1 MAESLDAGMIGN
13 VFHNTMCALYT
24 GSFAMDPDFPMDR
37 KTMKECSGRALRHIS
52 KEYIRSWLDKPDA
65 LRARIRSLIMTE
77 LHTFEVSGRNLVF
90 EDVILQYVMKVLSR
104 DLECMDARGMDSFEV
119 LGLEQERFLDYDG
132 FRFKGY
138 IDRMD
143 RFTPGEIR
151 IVDYKTG
158 KVSDED
164 INVFDDNA
172 QEVVDAIFG
181 PDNAKRPKIALQM
194 FLYDLFVE
202 KDAGGTAISNAVYA
216 PARLFV
222 SPVQSIPASH

>member
-1 MAESLDAGMIGN
+1 
-13 VFHNTMCALYT
+13 
-24 GSFAMDPDFPMDR
+24 
-37 KTMKECSGRALRHIS
+37 
-52 KEYIRSWLDKPDA
+52 
-65 LRARIRSLIMTE
+65 
-77 LHTFEVSGRNLVF
+77 
-90 EDVILQYVMKVLSR
+90 MKVLSR
-104 DLECMDARGMDSFEV
+104 DLECMDAHGTESFEV

-143 RFTPGEIR
+143 RFSPGEIR

-172 QEVVDAIFG
+172 LEVVEAIFG
-181 PDNAKRPKIALQM
+181 QDNSKRLKIALQM

-202 KDAGGTAISNAVYA
+202 KDAGDGKVISNSVYA

-222 SPVQSIPASH
+222 SPVQTIPASRTFTSLMKERLSELLQEIADTSVPFSRTSDSKTCSICDFKTICGR

>member
-1 MAESLDAGMIGN
+1 
-13 VFHNTMCALYT
+13 
-24 GSFAMDPDFPMDR
+24 
-37 KTMKECSGRALRHIS
+37 
-52 KEYIRSWLDKPDA
+52 
-65 LRARIRSLIMTE
+65 
-77 LHTFEVSGRNLVF
+77 
-90 EDVILQYVMKVLSR
+90 
-104 DLECMDARGMDSFEV
+104 
-119 LGLEQERFLDYDG
+119 
-132 FRFKGY
+132 
-138 IDRMD
+138 MD
-143 RFTPGEIR
+143 RFAPGEIR

-222 SPVQSIPASH
+222 SPVQSIPASPLFTSLMKERLSEMLREISDTSVPFSRTVDAKTCSHCDFKTICGR